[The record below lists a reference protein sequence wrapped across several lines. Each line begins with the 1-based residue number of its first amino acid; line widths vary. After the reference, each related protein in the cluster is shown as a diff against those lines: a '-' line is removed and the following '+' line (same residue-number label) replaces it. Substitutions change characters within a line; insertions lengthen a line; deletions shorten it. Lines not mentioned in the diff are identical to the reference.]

1 MSTENTNWSEVI
13 DLVSREKGIPK
24 AVFIEALEEAIRR
37 AAHKVFGDERN
48 LEAQFNPD
56 SGQVELFQYMKVA
69 EAVASPLQ
77 ELSLDDAH
85 LVDPEAQPGDELGF
99 QIFYLESDREK
110 AREEDMKFGD
120 ILQIKTY
127 RHSFGRIAAQTAKH
141 VVLQK
146 IQEAERTIVFNEY
159 KDRKGELVTGVAR
172 RFEKGNVIV
181 DLGKA
186 EAILPFKEQC
196 PRESYRAGD
205 RVQAYVKDVTRDPK
219 GHQIILSRTDPRF
232 VVKLFEKEVPE
243 IYEGIVR
250 ITAVAREPGERTKLA
265 VTSMDSD
272 VDPVGACVGMKGSRV
287 QAVVQELRGEKID
300 IIPFSIDLARY
311 VCAAIAPAGVQR
323 VLIDENNH
331 SIELIVGD
339 DQLSL
344 AIGRR
349 GQNVKL
355 ASKLLGWNIEIHG
368 ETKVA
373 EVRAR
378 LKEALVTIK
387 EMDES
392 QVEYLLKLGY
402 HSPENLLNADEAELA
417 AIPGLSITKVQA
429 IQQVA
434 YELKQKLKV
443 EAAEAQ
449 AAAAV
454 AAAQSAAA
462 AAAAPVGVP
471 AEAIAAAQAAAEAQ
485 AEAAADEPEAA
496 PAAEE
501 PAAPAGDGPAAP
513 AGDGPAASAGDG
525 PAAPA
530 TEETPAAEQAPAP
543 GEGESR

>member
-1 MSTENTNWSEVI
+1 MSGENPNWTEVI
-13 DLVSREKGIPK
+13 DLVSREKGIPRE
-24 AVFIEALEEAIRR
+24 VFIEALEEAILK
-37 AAHKVFGDERN
+37 AARKVFGEERELEAAFN
-48 LEAQFNPD
+48 LE
-56 SGQVELFQYMKVA
+56 SGQVELFQYMKVVDD
-69 EAVASPLQ
+69 VADEMT
-77 ELSLDDAH
+77 ELSVEDAVR
-85 LVDPEAQPGDELGF
+85 VDPEAQPGDELGF
-99 QIFYLESDREK
+99 QIFYLEGDRDK

-120 ILQIKTY
+120 ILKIETY
-127 RHSFGRIAAQTAKH
+127 RRAFGRIAAQTAKH

-146 IQEAERTIVFNEY
+146 VQEAERTLVFNEY

-265 VTSMDSD
+265 VTSTDSD

-300 IIPFSIDLARY
+300 IIPFSIDQARY
-311 VCAAIAPAGVQR
+311 VCAAIAPASVQR

-331 SIELIVGD
+331 QIELIVGD

-368 ETKVA
+368 ESRIT
-373 EVRAR
+373 EVKAR
-378 LKEALVTIK
+378 LKEDLLKLPAL
-387 EMDES
+387 DES
-392 QVEYLLKLGY
+392 TIEYLFKLGY
-402 HSPENLLNADEAELA
+402 HSPENLLNADESEIA
-417 AIPGLSITKVQA
+417 AIPGISLDTSQG
-429 IQQVA
+429 IQQIA
-434 YELKQKLKV
+434 YELKQKLK
-443 EAAEAQ
+443 AEAQ
-449 AAAAV
+449 AAA
-454 AAAQSAAA
+454 QMPP
-462 AAAAPVGVP
+462 APKPEPVSVDVP
-471 AEAIAAAQAAAEAQ
+471 AEVTDAEPD
-485 AEAAADEPEAA
+485 AETVAEPEAT
-496 PAAEE
+496 P
-501 PAAPAGDGPAAP
+501 
-513 AGDGPAASAGDG
+513 
-525 PAAPA
+525 APA
-530 TEETPAAEQAPAP
+530 TEEAAAEPIEPDETPVPATEEEP
-543 GEGESR
+543 A